1 MRSKQVGSLH
11 NALIGLALFAFPSTA
26 LAFDWGLKL
35 EPGMAAAAAEP
46 QSRLFGPGFGG
57 SIKGLVGIGRYL
69 DAQAGITYIGF
80 PSPRAG
86 AREAHRRGGRVC
98 ARPRA

>member
-69 DAQAGITYIGF
+69 DAQAGITYIGLA
-80 PSPRAG
+80 SRARAPADDHRG
-86 AREAHRRGGRVC
+86 AWGVGGR
-98 ARPRA
+98 RPP